1 MSLQSDL
8 IQAIQALA
16 TAAGQRVYDEL
27 VPPGV
32 PLPFVATT
40 MLTQTQ
46 ELTLSANGLFRRA
59 TVRVAVFSRTA
70 LERDAI
76 SAMIRSAY
84 HGFKGTIGTVDVSSI
99 RVEDSSDDVEL
110 SDGDSIIKGKG
121 LDLFT
126 VYY

>member
-8 IQAIQALA
+8 IQAVIALA
-16 TAAGQRVYDEL
+16 TPAGSRVYDEL
-27 VPPGV
+27 VPAGV
-32 PLPFVATT
+32 ALPFIACSV
-40 MLTQTQ
+40 LTQTQ
-46 ELTLSANGLFRRA
+46 ELTLSATGLFKRA

-70 LERDAI
+70 LERDGI
-76 SAMIRSAY
+76 CNTLRTTY
-84 HGFKGTIGTVDVSSI
+84 HGFKGAIGNTVVSSI